1 VSFFMRQPPL
11 SVVAPVYCEGD
22 HLPEFVAAL
31 TAELNQLKASC
42 GLDYEVVLVDDGSS
56 DNTWDVM
63 RTLTAQ
69 YSCLRCLRLSRN
81 FGKDAALSAGL
92 AAARGDAVITMDSDM
107 QHPASLIPEMVA
119 LWRTGN
125 VDVVDVCK
133 QERQVESLLSKMC
146 AMSFYRIFEML
157 TSFDLRGSGDFKLLD
172 RKVVDAWKNLGERK
186 LFYRGLTSWMG
197 FRHEQIM
204 FTPCLRCG
212 GASKWS
218 LTRRITLAVDSMTSF
233 SGKPLLLIGIIT
245 LLFYALSFVVGCE
258 ALWSYATG
266 HAHSGFTTVIL
277 LILLTGSAILTG
289 LCIMSAYLHH
299 AFIELK
305 GRPRYLL
312 AETLEADSTDS

>member
-1 VSFFMRQPPL
+1 MPQTTL

-31 TAELNQLKASC
+31 ATELTQLKSNC
-42 GLDYEVVLVDDGSS
+42 GLNHEIILVDDGSS
-56 DNTWDVM
+56 DNTWAVM
-63 RTLTAQ
+63 RTLAAQ

-133 QERQVESLLSKMC
+133 QERQVESLLSKLC
-146 AMSFYRIFEML
+146 AMTFYRIFRML
-157 TSFDLRGSGDFKLLD
+157 TSYDLQGSGDFKLLD
-172 RKVVDAWKNLGERK
+172 RKVVEAWKSLGERK

-204 FTPCLRCG
+204 FTPCRRCG
-212 GASKWS
+212 GSSKWS
-218 LTRRITLAVDSMTSF
+218 MAHRITLAVDSMTSF

-245 LLFYALSFVVGCE
+245 LLFYALSFFVGCE
-258 ALWSYATG
+258 TLWSYATG
-266 HAHSGFTTVIL
+266 QARSGFTTVIL

-312 AETLEADSTDS
+312 AETLEAHTTDS

>member
-1 VSFFMRQPPL
+1 MSQTTL

-31 TAELNQLKASC
+31 AAELTQLKSTS
-42 GLDYEVVLVDDGSS
+42 GLHYEIILVDDGSS
-56 DNTWDVM
+56 DNTWEVM

-69 YSCLRCLRLSRN
+69 HANLRCLRLSRN

-92 AAARGDAVITMDSDM
+92 AAASGDAVITMDSDM

-119 LWRTGN
+119 LWRSGN
-125 VDVVDVCK
+125 VDVVDVRK
-133 QERQVESLLSKMC
+133 QERQVETLLSKLC

-157 TSFDLRGSGDFKLLD
+157 TSYDLRGSGDFKLLD
-172 RKVVDAWKNLGERK
+172 HKVVEAWKSLGERK

-204 FTPCLRCG
+204 FTPCRRCG
-212 GASKWS
+212 GSSKWS
-218 LTRRITLAVDSMTSF
+218 MARRVTLAVDSMTSF

-245 LLFYALSFVVGCE
+245 LLFYGLSFFVGCE
-258 ALWSYATG
+258 TLWSYATG
-266 HAHSGFTTVIL
+266 QARSGFTTVIL

-312 AETLEADSTDS
+312 AETLEAHTTDS

>member
-1 VSFFMRQPPL
+1 MPQMTL
-11 SVVAPVYCEGD
+11 SVVAPVYCEGN

-31 TAELNQLKASC
+31 ATELTQLKSNC
-42 GLDYEVVLVDDGSS
+42 DLNYEIILVDDGSS
-56 DNTWDVM
+56 DNTWAVM
-63 RTLTAQ
+63 RTLATQ
-69 YSCLRCLRLSRN
+69 YSYLRCLRLSRN

-92 AAARGDAVITMDSDM
+92 TAARGDAVITMDSDM

-133 QERQVESLLSKMC
+133 QKRQVESLLSKLC
-146 AMSFYRIFEML
+146 AMAFYRIFRIL
-157 TSFDLRGSGDFKLLD
+157 TSYDLQGSGDFKLLD
-172 RKVVDAWKNLGERK
+172 RKVVEAWKSLGERK
-186 LFYRGLTSWMG
+186 IFYRGLTSWMG

-204 FTPCLRCG
+204 FTPCHRCG
-212 GASKWS
+212 GSSKWS
-218 LTRRITLAVDSMTSF
+218 MARRITLAVDSMTSF
-233 SGKPLLLIGIIT
+233 SGKPLLLIGMIT
-245 LLFYALSFVVGCE
+245 LLFYALSFFVGCE

-289 LCIMSAYLHH
+289 LCIMSAYIHH
-299 AFIELK
+299 AFVELK

-312 AETLEADSTDS
+312 AETLEAENTDS

>member
-1 VSFFMRQPPL
+1 MCHPSI
-11 SVVAPVYCEGD
+11 SIVAPVYCEGD
-22 HLPEFVAAL
+22 HLPQFVASL
-31 TAELNQLKASC
+31 VAELNQLKSTH
-42 GLDYEVVLVDDGSS
+42 GLSYEIVLVDDGSS
-56 DNTWDVM
+56 DNTWAVM
-63 RTLTAQ
+63 RALTAQ
-69 YSCLRCLRLSRN
+69 YHCLRCLRLSRN

-119 LWRTGN
+119 LWRTGT

-133 QERQVESLLSKMC
+133 QERQIESLLSKIC
-146 AMSFYRIFEML
+146 ALSFYRIFKAL
-157 TSFDLRGSGDFKLLD
+157 TSYDLRGSGDFKLLD
-172 RKVVDAWKNLGERK
+172 RKVVDAWKSLGERK

-197 FRHEQIM
+197 FRHEQIL
-204 FTPCLRCG
+204 FTPCRRCG
-212 GASKWS
+212 GSSKWS
-218 LTRRITLAVDSMTSF
+218 MARRITLAVDSMTSF

-245 LLFYALSFVVGCE
+245 LLFYGLSFFVGCE
-258 ALWSYATG
+258 ALWSYALG

-289 LCIMSAYLHH
+289 LCIMSAYIHH

-312 AETLEADSTDS
+312 AETLEAENTDS

>member
-1 VSFFMRQPPL
+1 MNQKTL

-22 HLPEFVAAL
+22 HLCQFMASLV
-31 TAELNQLKASC
+31 AELSQLKNSC
-42 GLDYEVVLVDDGSS
+42 GLNYEVVLVDDGSS
-56 DNTWDVM
+56 DNTWAVM
-63 RTLTAQ
+63 RSLTEQ

-92 AAARGDAVITMDSDM
+92 AAAIGDAVVTMDSDM
-107 QHPASLIPEMVA
+107 QHPASLIAEMVA
-119 LWRTGN
+119 LWRTGS

-133 QERQVESLLSKMC
+133 QERQVESLLSKIC
-146 AMSFYRIFEML
+146 AVSFYRIFKML

-172 RKVVDAWKNLGERK
+172 RKVVEAWKSLGERK

-204 FTPCLRCG
+204 FTPCCRCG
-212 GASKWS
+212 GSSKWS
-218 LTRRITLAVDSMTSF
+218 LTRRVTLAVDSMTAF

-245 LLFYALSFVVGCE
+245 LLFYGLSFFVGCE

-289 LCIMSAYLHH
+289 LCIMSAYIHH
-299 AFIELK
+299 AFVELK

-312 AETLEADSTDS
+312 AETLQAQDTDS

>member
-1 VSFFMRQPPL
+1 MTQTII

-22 HLPEFVAAL
+22 HLPEFVSAL
-31 TAELNQLKASC
+31 AAELTQLKSTC
-42 GLDYEVVLVDDGSS
+42 GLSYEIVLVDDGSS
-56 DNTWDVM
+56 DNTWAVM
-63 RTLTAQ
+63 RTLVAQ
-69 YSCLRCLRLSRN
+69 YSNLRCLRLSKN

-133 QERQVESLLSKMC
+133 QKRQVESLLSKLC
-146 AMSFYRIFEML
+146 AMTFYRIFRAL
-157 TSFDLRGSGDFKLLD
+157 TSYDLQGSGDFKLLD
-172 RKVVDAWKNLGERK
+172 RKVVEAWKSLGERK
-186 LFYRGLTSWMG
+186 IFYRGLTSWMG

-204 FTPCLRCG
+204 FTPCQRCG
-212 GASKWS
+212 GSSKWS
-218 LTRRITLAVDSMTSF
+218 LARRVTLAVDSMTSF
-233 SGKPLLLIGIIT
+233 SGKPLLLIGMIT
-245 LLFYALSFVVGCE
+245 LLFYALAFFVGCE

-266 HAHSGFTTVIL
+266 HARSGFTTVIL

-289 LCIMSAYLHH
+289 LCIMSAYIHH
-299 AFIELK
+299 AFVELK

-312 AETLEADSTDS
+312 AETLETNNTDS

>member
-1 VSFFMRQPPL
+1 MSQTTL

-31 TAELNQLKASC
+31 AAELTQLKSTS
-42 GLDYEVVLVDDGSS
+42 GLHYEIILVDDGSS
-56 DNTWDVM
+56 DNTWEVM

-69 YSCLRCLRLSRN
+69 HANLRCLRLSRN

-92 AAARGDAVITMDSDM
+92 AAASGDAVITMDSDM
-107 QHPASLIPEMVA
+107 QHPTSLIPEIVA
-119 LWRTGN
+119 LWRSGT
-125 VDVVDVCK
+125 VDVVDVRK
-133 QERQVESLLSKMC
+133 QERQVESLLSKLC

-157 TSFDLRGSGDFKLLD
+157 TSYDLRGSGDFKLLD
-172 RKVVDAWKNLGERK
+172 HKVVEAWKSLGERK

-204 FTPCLRCG
+204 FTPCRRCG
-212 GASKWS
+212 GSSKWS
-218 LTRRITLAVDSMTSF
+218 MARRVTLAVDSMTSF

-245 LLFYALSFVVGCE
+245 LLFYALSFFVGCE
-258 ALWSYATG
+258 TLWSYATG
-266 HAHSGFTTVIL
+266 QARSGFTTVIL

-312 AETLEADSTDS
+312 AETLEAHTTDS

>member
-1 VSFFMRQPPL
+1 MPQTTL

-31 TAELNQLKASC
+31 AAELTQIKSTY
-42 GLDYEVVLVDDGSS
+42 GLNYEIILVDDGSS
-56 DNTWDVM
+56 DNTWAVM
-63 RTLTAQ
+63 RTLAAQ
-69 YSCLRCLRLSRN
+69 CSCLRCLRLSRN

-133 QERQVESLLSKMC
+133 QKRQVESLLSKLC
-146 AMSFYRIFEML
+146 AMTFYRIFKLL
-157 TSFDLRGSGDFKLLD
+157 TSYDLQGSGDFKLLD
-172 RKVVDAWKNLGERK
+172 RKVVEAWKHLGERK

-204 FTPCLRCG
+204 FTPCRRCG
-212 GASKWS
+212 GSSKWS
-218 LTRRITLAVDSMTSF
+218 LTRRVTLAVDSMTSF

-245 LLFYALSFVVGCE
+245 LLFYALSFFVGCE
-258 ALWSYATG
+258 ALWSYAMG
-266 HAHSGFTTVIL
+266 QARSGFTTVIL

-312 AETLEADSTDS
+312 AETLEANTTDS

>member
-1 VSFFMRQPPL
+1 MPQTTL

-31 TAELNQLKASC
+31 AAELTQLKSSC
-42 GLDYEVVLVDDGSS
+42 GLNYEIVLVDDGSS
-56 DNTWDVM
+56 DNTWTVM

-69 YSCLRCLRLSRN
+69 HANLRCLRLSRN

-107 QHPASLIPEMVA
+107 QHPAALIPEMVA
-119 LWRTGN
+119 LWRSGN

-133 QERQVESLLSKMC
+133 QERQVETLVSKLC

-157 TSFDLRGSGDFKLLD
+157 TSYDLRGSGDFKLLD

-197 FRHEQIM
+197 FRHEQIL
-204 FTPCLRCG
+204 FTPSLRNG
-212 GASKWS
+212 GTSKWS
-218 LTRRITLAVDSMTSF
+218 MARRITLALDSMTSF

-245 LLFYALSFVVGCE
+245 LLFYALSFFVGCE
-258 ALWSYATG
+258 ALWSYAMG

-312 AETLEADSTDS
+312 AETLETHTTDS

>member
-1 VSFFMRQPPL
+1 MPQTTL

-22 HLPEFVAAL
+22 HLSDFVAAL
-31 TAELNQLKASC
+31 AAELTQLKSAC
-42 GLDYEVVLVDDGSS
+42 GLSYEIVLVDDGSS
-56 DNTWDVM
+56 DNTWTVM
-63 RTLTAQ
+63 RTLAAQ
-69 YSCLRCLRLSRN
+69 HAGLRCLRLSRN

-119 LWRTGN
+119 LWRSGT
-125 VDVVDVCK
+125 VDVVDACK
-133 QERQVESLLSKMC
+133 QERQVESILSKLC
-146 AMSFYRIFEML
+146 AVSFYRIFEML
-157 TSFDLRGSGDFKLLD
+157 TSYDLRGSGDFKLLD
-172 RKVVDAWKNLGERK
+172 RKVVEAWKNLGERK

-197 FRHEQIM
+197 FRHGQIM
-204 FTPCLRCG
+204 FTPSLRNG
-212 GASKWS
+212 GTSKWS
-218 LTRRITLAVDSMTSF
+218 MARRITLALDSMTSF

-245 LLFYALSFVVGCE
+245 LLFYALSFLVGCE
-258 ALWSYATG
+258 ALWSYAMG

-277 LILLTGSAILTG
+277 LILLTGSAILSG

-312 AETLEADSTDS
+312 AETLENHTTDF

>member
-1 VSFFMRQPPL
+1 MCQTTL

-31 TAELNQLKASC
+31 AAELNQLKATSA
-42 GLDYEVVLVDDGSS
+42 LKYEIVLVDDGSS
-56 DNTWDVM
+56 DNTWAVM
-63 RTLTAQ
+63 RTLAPQ
-69 YSCLRCLRLSRN
+69 YLCLRCLRLSRN

-119 LWRTGN
+119 LWRSGT
-125 VDVVDVCK
+125 VDVVDVRK
-133 QERQVESLLSKMC
+133 QERQAESLLSKIC
-146 AMSFYRIFEML
+146 AVSFYRIFRML
-157 TSFDLRGSGDFKLLD
+157 TSYDLRGSGDFKLLD
-172 RKVVDAWKNLGERK
+172 RKVVDAWKSLGERK

-197 FRHEQIM
+197 FRHEQIL
-204 FTPCLRCG
+204 FTPCRRCG
-212 GASKWS
+212 GSSKWS
-218 LTRRITLAVDSMTSF
+218 LARRVTLAVDSMTSF

-245 LLFYALSFVVGCE
+245 LLFYGLSFFVGCE

-266 HAHSGFTTVIL
+266 QARSGFTTVIL

-289 LCIMSAYLHH
+289 LCIMSAYFHH
-299 AFIELK
+299 AFVELK

-312 AETLEADSTDS
+312 AETLEADTTDS